1 MVMGNFRGL
10 VRLDAMHDQ
19 ADNRHLRPEE
29 CIEKAMHREKIAA
42 AAHDPQVKDGITAS
56 AME

>member
-1 MVMGNFRGL
+1 
-10 VRLDAMHDQ
+10 MHDQ